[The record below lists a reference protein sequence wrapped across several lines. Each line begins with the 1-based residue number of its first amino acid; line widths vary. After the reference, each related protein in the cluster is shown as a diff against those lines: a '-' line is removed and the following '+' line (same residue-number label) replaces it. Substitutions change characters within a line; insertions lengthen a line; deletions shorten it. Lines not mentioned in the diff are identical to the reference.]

1 MAQKVTEFGS
11 FVDNIIYNI
20 FFQPDDELST
30 RYVKEH
36 FSPDLK
42 VRINGTGI
50 PGDSFKDGII
60 AARAKSSFQV
70 VQVQE
75 ILANSDANKA
85 SGGSVSHLSLF
96 SVKDKDTGDERQDS
110 SLTLVTCALEDGRV
124 VITELTEIHR
134 G

>member
-20 FFQPDDELST
+20 FFQPDDELSA
-30 RYVKEH
+30 RYVKER

-42 VRINGTGI
+42 VRINGTAI
-50 PGDSFKDGII
+50 SGDSFKNSVV
-60 AARAKSSFQV
+60 AARAKSLFQV

-75 ILANSDANKA
+75 ILANSDADKA
-85 SGGSVSHLSLF
+85 SGGSVSHLTLF
-96 SVKDKDTGDERQDS
+96 SVKDKDTGDERQES
-110 SLTLVTCALEDGRV
+110 SLTLVTCALEDGRL
-124 VITELTEIHR
+124 VITELTEISR

>member
-11 FVDNIIYNI
+11 FVDKIFYNI
-20 FFQPDDELST
+20 FFQPDDELSA

-36 FSPDLK
+36 LSPDFK

-50 PGDSFKDGII
+50 PGDSFKDGIV
-60 AARAKSSFQV
+60 AARAKSLFGV

-75 ILANSDANKA
+75 ILANSDASKA
-85 SGGSVSHLSLF
+85 SGGSVSHLTVF
-96 SVKDKDTGDERQDS
+96 SVKDKDTGDERQES
-110 SLTLVTCALEDGRV
+110 SLTLVTCALENGRV
-124 VITELTEIHR
+124 VITELTEIHH

>member
-11 FVDNIIYNI
+11 FVDDIFYNI
-20 FFQPDDELST
+20 FFQPDDELSA
-30 RYVKEH
+30 RYIKKYLSSE
-36 FSPDLK
+36 LK

-50 PGDSFKDGII
+50 PGNSFKDSIV
-60 AARAKSSFQV
+60 AARAKSLFQV

-75 ILANSDANKA
+75 VLANSDASKA
-85 SGGSVSHLSLF
+85 SGGSVSHLTLF
-96 SVKDKDTGDERQDS
+96 SIKDKDTGDERQES

-124 VITELTEIHR
+124 VISELTEINR